1 MEALSVAQPD
11 STTELQ
17 ARNATLSDQLL
28 QARADL
34 HRLGVA
40 DQNRALALAGLAS
53 AVGLAVGVFV
63 GVYAVRKKSP

>member
-1 MEALSVAQPD
+1 MEALNVAQSD
-11 STTELQ
+11 LTTELQ

-40 DQNRALALAGLAS
+40 DQNRALALAGVAS

-63 GVYAVRKKSP
+63 GIYAVRKK

>member
-1 MEALSVAQPD
+1 MEVLSVAQPD

>member
-1 MEALSVAQPD
+1 MEALNVAQSDP
-11 STTELQ
+11 TTELQ

-40 DQNRALALAGLAS
+40 DQNRALALAGVAS

-63 GVYAVRKKSP
+63 GIYAVRKK